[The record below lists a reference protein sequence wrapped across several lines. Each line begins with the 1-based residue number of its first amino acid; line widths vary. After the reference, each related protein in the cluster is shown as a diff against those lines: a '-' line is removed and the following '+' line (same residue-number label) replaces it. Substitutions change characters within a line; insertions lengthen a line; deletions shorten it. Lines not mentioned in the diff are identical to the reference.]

1 MATAMTATR
10 SPLLWTVSRSPFAV
24 SPASNSRTE
33 HRGLSHWMNR
43 VLEELGSLQTSPEAD
58 TVHDLRVAIRR
69 CRSLAAAMEEIDPD
83 LAWPQMRKTARRLF
97 RTLGALRDVQV
108 MKDWVKKFA
117 AESDPLRGE
126 MLPSLEAEEKRHT
139 ESAMRVA
146 AKFDEKE
153 WTRLERRLRVR
164 ARIVPVGGL
173 AAECLALERFEEAK
187 ELHNHAL
194 RTEKHKPWHALR
206 IGLKRFRYT
215 VEGLLP
221 EHYAAWSENLKR
233 LQDLLGDVHDLDV
246 LAAVLK
252 DGKTYGALSA
262 AEAGRTW
269 QERISRERRE
279 RIETYRQLTLGNT
292 SLWHEWRLNLPH
304 AGRLDSAASAR
315 IAATARAAG
324 AYSRRTAQVS
334 RLAMRLFD
342 LLRRAHAAPVFR
354 EANIRRMMQAAAKLH
369 GITTIGER
377 RLSQKEVR
385 KYLQS
390 LAVPPN
396 WTREEWKLM
405 AWAVRFHRGTEPKQK
420 NGYAK
425 LTPEEQT
432 CVRALAGILRLA
444 RGLRKCGVERAV
456 GFRPERSSDA
466 IVLRIPDLADTEEA
480 AGRIATA
487 KHLLESVLSKPLILK
502 AVASE
507 KKAAEPAEPPPDP
520 PLLSLAASA

>member
-10 SPLLWTVSRSPFAV
+10 SPLSWTVPRSTVAVPTAGSSRQ
-24 SPASNSRTE
+24 E
-33 HRGLSHWMNR
+33 HRSLSHWMNR
-43 VLEELGSLQTSPEAD
+43 VLEELGNLQTSPEAD

-97 RTLGALRDVQV
+97 RALGALRDVQV
-108 MKDWVKKFA
+108 MEDWVKKLA
-117 AESDPLRGE
+117 AENDAARGQI
-126 MLPSLEAEEKRHT
+126 LSSLEAEEKGLA
-139 ESAMRVA
+139 ESATRVA
-146 AKFDEKE
+146 SKFDGKE
-153 WTRLERRLRVR
+153 WTRLERRLRQR

-194 RTEKHKPWHALR
+194 RTEKPKPWHALR

-246 LAAVLK
+246 LAALLK
-252 DGKTYGALSA
+252 DSETYRALVS
-262 AEAGRTW
+262 AEAGKAW
-269 QERISRERRE
+269 QERINRERRE

-304 AGRLDSAASAR
+304 AGRLESAASAR
-315 IAATARAAG
+315 IVATARAAG
-324 AYSRRTAQVS
+324 AYSSRSAQVS

-342 LLRRAHAAPVFR
+342 LLRRTHAAPVLR

-396 WTREEWKLM
+396 WTTEEWMLM
-405 AWAVRFHRGTEPKQK
+405 AWAVRFHRGAEPKQK

-456 GFRPERSSDA
+456 GFRSERSSDA
-466 IVLRIPDLADTEEA
+466 IVLRIPDLEDTEEA
-480 AGRIATA
+480 AGRLAAA

-502 AVASE
+502 AVVSAQ
-507 KKAAEPAEPPPDP
+507 KAAEPVEPPTDLP
-520 PLLSLAASA
+520 PISVASSV